1 MRLCMVKLQN
11 NYKHMVE
18 RKKIKRMP
26 SVCDASGAFCCQNVW
41 LPQIKILS
49 LHPNIDYY
57 AMCDSGRSH
66 AGQI

>member
-1 MRLCMVKLQN
+1 
-11 NYKHMVE
+11 
-18 RKKIKRMP
+18 MP